1 MRWLIVGDFL
11 GEAAGAIS
19 IVRDMVELELLLFE
33 FSELVIILLKKDLV
47 EDIVV
52 ILFLLEAN
60 TYISKSLFD

>member
-1 MRWLIVGDFL
+1 MRWLIMGYLL

-19 IVRDMVELELLLFE
+19 IVCDMVELELLLFE